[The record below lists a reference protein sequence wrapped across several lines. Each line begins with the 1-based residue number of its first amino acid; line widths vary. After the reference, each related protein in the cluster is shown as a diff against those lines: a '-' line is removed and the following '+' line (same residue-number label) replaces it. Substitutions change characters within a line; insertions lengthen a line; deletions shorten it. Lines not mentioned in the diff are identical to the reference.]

1 MALRKRN
8 ENYPRKRK
16 KKKVFCMPM
25 ERELIIIKQEEVV
38 GC

>member
-1 MALRKRN
+1 MKTIPEN
-8 ENYPRKRK
+8 E

>member
-8 ENYPRKRK
+8 ENYPRKR